1 MVLLRYAALILFS
14 LILSGC
20 KASSSNSSASA
31 AQPSPPPPVAPPP
44 VVQPPVVPPPLDP
57 RFIDEPAVQCVVND
71 PRRAVGNELD
81 APGKLEVV
89 VSTPLGSAAQ
99 CTSNTEYLVGTGLH
113 DITAPIADTASL
125 AWVNPQ
131 QVFSGLHSRVY
142 ARAFA
147 IASPCNDKRVM
158 FVSVDTGLMSASMR
172 NAVLAEI
179 AADEALK
186 DLYNGN
192 NVMLSVTHTH
202 SDPGEGLAGVGNGEA
217 VIVSGIFGAISRAH
231 ANLVANPEP
240 ASIALSSGE
249 LLNAN
254 INRSKPAYAQNTA
267 AERNQFLNSRNEE
280 TQVNKRMVQLELKRN
295 NGKAAGL
302 INWFGVHPTVIGP
315 AQHFVSGDVK
325 GYASLGFERLMGTDY
340 RADPAQGTFVSA
352 FAQADEGDASPNIAV
367 EEFPY
372 PSPKRGGGENDF
384 DSNAISGIKQLARA
398 IELYGTG
405 TTVTGPVDYQF
416 LRIPITDITV
426 DDATVLDSLQ
436 HPPELDEAVKK
447 TCDGILGTSFGAG
460 AEDGPGP
467 TQEGLTCDDD
477 PALLEAAQTDI
488 AALSGSR
495 LSGFPGSWPKD
506 SIPGQFLSATVM
518 CNAQA
523 LPPVLGDFSCQ
534 AEKPLLLPRGGS
546 VLPFQLFRVGNFALL
561 GLPWEVTTMS
571 ARRIRSLLLEELAPV
586 GIDTIVIAGLVN
598 DYVHYLT
605 TREEYSSQQYEGAST
620 LYGPWTQAA
629 VAQESL
635 KLARAMRDNIAPAA
649 PANPGARLDL
659 TLFAGPQETPHPAG
673 GPGTA
678 VTQPPS
684 SITAGEVLEAEF
696 VVGHPGNDLRIQ
708 ESYVYVEKELPSGEW
723 QVIEEDRTP
732 ELLYEWKP
740 LIQAPVAQERPQFSG
755 GGTGLVSWTIPANTP
770 TGTYRLRVAGASRG
784 LLAQEASAYET
795 ISNSFTIVG
804 TDSLCP

>member
-1 MVLLRYAALILFS
+1 MSLPRLGLLILCT
-14 LILSGC
+14 LALSAC
-20 KASSSNSSASA
+20 HDSDNSKGGSAPEVIPPE
-31 AQPSPPPPVAPPP
+31 QPT
-44 VVQPPVVPPPLDP
+44 QTQLL
-57 RFIDEPAVQCVVND
+57 DEPAAQCLVND
-71 PRRAVGNELD
+71 KRRLVGSGLD
-81 APGKLEVV
+81 APGRLEVD
-89 VSTPLGSAAQ
+89 VSAPLGSPSQ
-99 CTSNTEYLVGTGLH
+99 CVNNEDYLVGSGLH

-147 IASPCNDKRVM
+147 IASPCNGKRVM
-158 FVSVDTGLMSASMR
+158 FVSIDTGLMSASMR

-186 DLYNGN
+186 AFYNAN

-217 VIVSGIFGAISRAH
+217 VIVGGIFNAISKAH
-231 ANLVANPEP
+231 ANLAANPEP
-240 ASIALSSGE
+240 AKITLSSGE

-254 INRSKPAYAQNTA
+254 INRSKPAYAKNTA
-267 AERNQFLNSRNEE
+267 AERALFLNARNEE
-280 TQVNKRMVQLELKRN
+280 TQVNKRMVQLELTRS
-295 NGKAAGL
+295 NGQMPGL

-315 AQHFVSGDVK
+315 NQHFVSGDVK
-325 GYASLGFERLMGTDY
+325 GHASLGFERLMGTNY
-340 RADPAQGTFVSA
+340 RADPAQGTFVAA

-367 EEFPY
+367 EQFPY
-372 PSPKRGGGENDF
+372 PSPKRGGGVNDF

-398 IELYGTG
+398 IELYGKG
-405 TTVTGPVDYQF
+405 STVTGPVDYHF

-426 DDATVLDSLQ
+426 DDPLVLASLK
-436 HPPELDEAVKK
+436 HPPELDEALKK

-467 TQEGLTCDDD
+467 TQEGLTCSDD
-477 PALLEAAQTDI
+477 PAVLEAAQADVT
-488 AALSGSR
+488 ALSGSR

-506 SIPGQFLSATVM
+506 SIPGQFLSATLM
-518 CNAQA
+518 CNAQNIPA
-523 LPPVLGDFSCQ
+523 FIGDFSCQ
-534 AEKPLLLPRGGS
+534 AEKPLLLPRGAD
-546 VLPFQLFRVGNFALL
+546 VLPFQIFRIGNFALL

-586 GIDTIVIAGLVN
+586 GVDTVVIAGLVN

-635 KLARAMRDNIAPAA
+635 KLARAMRDGLTPKAP
-649 PANPGARLDL
+649 PAPGARTDL
-659 TLFAGPQETPHPAG
+659 SWFPGPQESPHPG
-673 GPGTA
+673 GSPGT
-678 VTQPPS
+678 VVLQPPS
-684 SITAGEVLEAEF
+684 LISAGQVLQAEF

-708 ESYVYVEKELPSGEW
+708 KSYVYVEKELASGEW
-723 QVIEEDRTP
+723 QIIEEDRTP
-732 ELLYEWKP
+732 ELFYEWKP
-740 LIQAPVAQERPQFSG
+740 LTQNPVAQERPQFSS

-770 TGTYRLRVAGASRG
+770 TGTYRIRVVGASRG
-784 LLAQEASAYET
+784 MQSAEAQPYEGV
-795 ISNSFTIVG
+795 SNTFNIITTENS
-804 TDSLCP
+804 CP